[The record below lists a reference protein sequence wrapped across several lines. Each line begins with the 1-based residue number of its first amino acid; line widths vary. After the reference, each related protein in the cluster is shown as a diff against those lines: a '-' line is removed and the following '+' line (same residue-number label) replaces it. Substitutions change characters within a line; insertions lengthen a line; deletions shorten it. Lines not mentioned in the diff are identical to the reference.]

1 MASKNLVRFQKE
13 RKKRSWVWLHFE
25 ESKELDDSG
34 RKEVTCTYN
43 GCKEKIR
50 FKDFNTTPEMSSHL
64 EIKHKLLPPSKTNKD
79 DEENDNTEIKEEKYK
94 KELFNKEH
102 QTIIDS
108 NLYIL

>member
-50 FKDFNTTPEMSSHL
+50 FKDFNTTQMSSHL

>member
-1 MASKNLVRFQKE
+1 
-13 RKKRSWVWLHFE
+13 
-25 ESKELDDSG
+25 
-34 RKEVTCTYN
+34 
-43 GCKEKIR
+43 
-50 FKDFNTTPEMSSHL
+50 MSSHL